1 MNENRMDLATA
12 DFINLVQKQVR
23 FDVICDIMN
32 SDILDYQQIEAIRI
46 VCGIEKNK

>member
-1 MNENRMDLATA
+1 MNENRMGLATA

-32 SDILDYQQIEAIRI
+32 SDIPDYQQIEAIRI
-46 VCGIEKNK
+46 VCGIEKTN